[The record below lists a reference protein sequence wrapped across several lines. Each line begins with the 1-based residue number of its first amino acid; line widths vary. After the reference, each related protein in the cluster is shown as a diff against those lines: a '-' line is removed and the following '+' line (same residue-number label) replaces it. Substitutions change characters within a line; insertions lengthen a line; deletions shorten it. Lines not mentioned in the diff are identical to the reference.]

1 MSGISRRI
9 MVVDDDPFTRS
20 LVESLLQGQGFAVV
34 VAADAAS
41 ARSLLQEFDPDLVML
56 DVNLGDG
63 PTGLQLGFIIE
74 RTRPDVALM
83 YLTRYPTALLSAR
96 DGSAHLQ
103 GKVVVKKD
111 DITDTS
117 VLLKAIEQALR
128 GREATQRPDGDEQV
142 GGLTVTQREVLQMMA
157 AGMTNAAIARRRETT
172 ERAVEKQ
179 IKAIYEA
186 LGLEPSQETNARVLA
201 AMKYAEVMG
210 DSGLSEQPALHG

>member
-1 MSGISRRI
+1 
-9 MVVDDDPFTRS
+9 MVVDDESFTRS
-20 LVESLLQGQGFAVV
+20 LVESVLQGEGFEVAS
-34 VAADAAS
+34 AADAAE
-41 ARSLLQEFDPDLVML
+41 ARALLREFDPDLVVL
-56 DVNLGDG
+56 DVNLGVG

-96 DGSAHLQ
+96 EGSAHLQ
-103 GKVVVKKD
+103 GKVVLKKD
-111 DITDTS
+111 DVTNTG
-117 VLLKAIEQALR
+117 VLLEAIERAMR
-128 GREATQRPDGDEQV
+128 GRHTSERPHGDEQV

-179 IKAIYEA
+179 VKSIYEA
-186 LGLEPSQETNARVLA
+186 LGLAATHDTNARVLA